1 MRLPN
6 PDEPRRS
13 SISRLFHPILAGATL
28 RDRLLACLGALVSIA
43 LTGLL
48 CGALFGEGSH
58 LPLIVAPMGA
68 SAVLL
73 FAVPASPLAQ
83 PWSIIGGN
91 TISAIMGYLVAQFI
105 ADPIVAAGA
114 AVALAI
120 AVMSFTRCLHPPG
133 RAAALTAALG
143 GP

>member
-58 LPLIVAPMGA
+58 LPLIVAPMLRLNCHCY
-68 SAVLL
+68 VIT
-73 FAVPASPLAQ
+73 
-83 PWSIIGGN
+83 SI
-91 TISAIMGYLVAQFI
+91 
-105 ADPIVAAGA
+105 
-114 AVALAI
+114 ALCYN
-120 AVMSFTRCLHPPG
+120 VCNSRTQQHFRKN
-133 RAAALTAALG
+133 
-143 GP
+143 